1 MSNGEWGKN
10 VVSLELVEVLLVLA
24 KCPKDE
30 LDDVTIKAESKI
42 RNNFT
47 KSRKKVLSLYYDRC
61 NNLLFVNGTK
71 YPK

>member
-1 MSNGEWGKN
+1 MSNGEWDKN

-24 KCPKDE
+24 KCPKDG

>member
-24 KCPKDE
+24 KCPKDG

-42 RNNFT
+42 RNNLT

>member
-24 KCPKDE
+24 KCPKDG
-30 LDDVTIKAESKI
+30 LDDVTIKAGSKI

>member
-24 KCPKDE
+24 KCPKDG

>member
-24 KCPKDE
+24 KCPKDG
-30 LDDVTIKAESKI
+30 LDDVTIKAESKNP
-42 RNNFT
+42 NNFT

>member
-1 MSNGEWGKN
+1 MSNDEWGKN

-24 KCPKDE
+24 KCPKDG

>member
-1 MSNGEWGKN
+1 MFNGEWGKN

-24 KCPKDE
+24 KCPKDG

>member
-24 KCPKDE
+24 KYPKDG